1 MNLAEWR
8 ARQQEGEAFT
18 LPSGLEVRLK
28 KVALIDLAQ
37 AGQIPTTLRAPVAE
51 MLKRK
56 PDQAVD
62 LADVEKF
69 GQVLNIV
76 VAACIV
82 EPADLK
88 PEELPSFDKQTIFN
102 IIFETQFSEFFKGL
116 FVIFDAGNISFFE
129 KIRRMIHHEINTLL
143 KHPDL
148 ARFVINEIAQDPERL
163 LKHGNKI
170 GINPRILI
178 DAFEKQT
185 EEEIKNGTIRPIEG
199 RMLLIHIMS
208 LCLYPFV
215 ARPVL
220 ETLMQLNSEQFTALM
235 ERRKEETYEFIIN
248 SIKK

>member
-1 MNLAEWR
+1 MFNNSVKFLKDEKTTEEKILDAASTVFTKKGFAATRTEEI
-8 ARQQEGEAFT
+8 ARQAGMN
-18 LPSGLEVRLK
+18 R
-28 KVALIDLAQ
+28 ALLHYYY
-37 AGQIPTTLRAPVAE
+37 R
-51 MLKRK
+51 
-56 PDQAVD
+56 
-62 LADVEKF
+62 
-69 GQVLNIV
+69 
-76 VAACIV
+76 
-82 EPADLK
+82 
-88 PEELPSFDKQTIFN
+88 DKQTIFN

>member
-8 ARQQEGEAFT
+8 TRQQEGEAFT

-88 PEELPSFDKQTIFN
+88 PEELPSFDKQVIFN
-102 IIFETQFSEFFKGL
+102 WANQPTGKLEPFRRQQSGDVES
-116 FVIFDAGNISFFE
+116 SF
-129 KIRRMIHHEINTLL
+129 TVGDV
-143 KHPDL
+143 PP
-148 ARFVINEIAQDPERL
+148 APQ
-163 LKHGNKI
+163 
-170 GINPRILI
+170 
-178 DAFEKQT
+178 
-185 EEEIKNGTIRPIEG
+185 
-199 RMLLIHIMS
+199 
-208 LCLYPFV
+208 
-215 ARPVL
+215 
-220 ETLMQLNSEQFTALM
+220 
-235 ERRKEETYEFIIN
+235 
-248 SIKK
+248 

>member
-76 VAACIV
+76 VAACIA

-102 IIFETQFSEFFKGL
+102 WANQP
-116 FVIFDAGNISFFE
+116 AGKLEPF
-129 KIRRMIHHEINTLL
+129 RR
-143 KHPDL
+143 
-148 ARFVINEIAQDPERL
+148 Q
-163 LKHGNKI
+163 
-170 GINPRILI
+170 
-178 DAFEKQT
+178 Q
-185 EEEIKNGTIRPIEG
+185 NGDVE
-199 RMLLIHIMS
+199 S
-208 LCLYPFV
+208 PFV
-215 ARPVL
+215 VGDLPPA
-220 ETLMQLNSEQFTALM
+220 T
-235 ERRKEETYEFIIN
+235 
-248 SIKK
+248 

>member
-8 ARQQEGEAFT
+8 ARQQQGEAFT

-82 EPADLK
+82 APT
-88 PEELPSFDKQTIFN
+88 ELDVAELGSHDKQVIFN
-102 IIFETQFSEFFKGL
+102 WANQA
-116 FVIFDAGNISFFE
+116 AGKLEPF
-129 KIRRMIHHEINTLL
+129 RRQQGGDVEST
-143 KHPDL
+143 
-148 ARFVINEIAQDPERL
+148 
-163 LKHGNKI
+163 
-170 GINPRILI
+170 
-178 DAFEKQT
+178 
-185 EEEIKNGTIRPIEG
+185 
-199 RMLLIHIMS
+199 
-208 LCLYPFV
+208 
-215 ARPVL
+215 
-220 ETLMQLNSEQFTALM
+220 FTVGDVPPAA
-235 ERRKEETYEFIIN
+235 
-248 SIKK
+248 